1 MGKGFLVGCG
11 GGRGSSAASENP
23 IIVESIDKLSALLT
37 SENTGKYIKF
47 TGETGEYT
55 TEDNQTLYLTK
66 NAAYVISDEAE
77 SVQYYELPT
86 LANEGAAAD
95 LAQGKELINGSGNVI
110 VGTMPKGDVALALTQ
125 EKLIAGQSTVYST
138 DAKYILGTLPS
149 YYTSCLVGIDAPNC
163 EFITSYAFSGS
174 RWSPPG
180 SLSTSYSNSAFVPFT
195 INLPKCKHIG
205 AYAFNPIIKL
215 SNISLPN
222 VEEIDDGAFQHNPG
236 NWAYG
241 DMSHS
246 LYIPKCK
253 KLGDY
258 AFANRSQLSAS
269 IECLELENI
278 GISPFSST
286 KGVKITLD
294 PTKIKYLSYD
304 WHINMNVSGFDVSNI
319 DLPNCVEF
327 AIGSRRTVN
336 TINLPNCKSMGYGA
350 LWYHRNCSSISV
362 PQCETIGS
370 NAFWSFNNSSTILS
384 FPKVTSVS
392 DYAFVSCSVSLICC
406 PQLSDI
412 GARAFYSCS
421 TSNIVL
427 PSIIARIASD
437 AFKSA
442 YSFLNTLSSYNY
454 AYFLNSETVVY
465 AESGTTAIT
474 EWSNSTVKTL
484 PDYMFG
490 WWGSSLNTVRLDA
503 IESLPR
509 GLGTAASIK
518 QLIAPNLK
526 TLNGDLRYLTSC
538 DFPNVESISADCGFF
553 GQRLSYINL
562 PKLSGSLRCNN
573 FGGGTSVLSYNL
585 GKITN
590 LGYNGFYNARISLY
604 DIPTLRYLPRGCI
617 SNTNLLKLWLPCVT
631 KFDWGTCE
639 GCTNLS
645 IALIRSFS
653 SYNGDSTFSNCQS
666 LMTLIVTSPSAF
678 VFWSDFAENTPL
690 RYSHYNGSWGSIYV
704 RASLIS
710 AFKQMTGY
718 RASFFRSRFTPL
730 ENLPS
735 DIYSTLPMPFDI
747 GSLNYA
753 MTRGSTFSQF
763 CESPFNAEDYYV
775 QNGYVLTSDGLSRVA
790 KDGIPVKAT
799 DVAVDYDF
807 IQYELI

>member
-66 NAAYVISDEAE
+66 NAAYIVSDEAE
-77 SVQYYELPT
+77 SAQYYELPT
-86 LANEGAAAD
+86 LVNEGAAAD

-125 EKLIAGQSTVYST
+125 EKLLAGQSTVYST

-149 YYTSCLVGIDAPNC
+149 YYTSCLVGINAPNC
-163 EFITSYAFSGS
+163 EFIQSSAFSGD
-174 RWSPPG
+174 RWRPSG
-180 SLSTSYSNSAFVPFT
+180 SLSTDYSNSAFVPFT
-195 INLPKCKHIG
+195 ISLPKCKHIG
-205 AYAFNPIIKL
+205 AYAFSSITKM

-253 KLGDY
+253 KLGRY
-258 AFANRSQLSAS
+258 AFANRSELSAS
-269 IECLELENI
+269 IDCLELENI
-278 GISPFSST
+278 GTSPFSST
-286 KGVKITLD
+286 RGVKITLD

-304 WHINMNVSGFDVSNI
+304 WHTRMTVSGIDFSNI

-327 AIGSRRTVN
+327 AIGSGRTVN
-336 TINLPNCKSMGYGA
+336 TINLPNCKSMGYCA
-350 LWYHRNCSSISV
+350 LEYQHCSSISV
-362 PQCETIGS
+362 PQCETIGER
-370 NAFWSFNNSSTILS
+370 AFWNFNNSSTILS
-384 FPKVTSVS
+384 FPNVTSVLN
-392 DYAFVSCSVSLICC
+392 DAFVSCSVSLIYC

-412 GARAFYSCS
+412 GSSAFCSCS

-427 PSIIARIASD
+427 SSVITRIASD
-437 AFKSA
+437 AFKYANS
-442 YSFLNTLSSYNY
+442 YLNTLSSYNY
-454 AYFLNSETVVY
+454 AYFLNSETVIY
-465 AESGTTAIT
+465 AESGTKAIT

-503 IESLPR
+503 IESLPK
-509 GLGTAASIK
+509 GLGTATSIK

-538 DFPNVESISADCGFF
+538 DSPNVESISADCGYF

-562 PKLSGSLRCNN
+562 PKLSGSLRCGN

-590 LGYNGFYNARISLY
+590 LGYYGFYRARISLY

-645 IALIRSFS
+645 IALIRSFN
-653 SYNGDSTFSNCQS
+653 SYNGGSTFSNCQS
-666 LMTLIVTSPSAF
+666 LMILIATSPSAF
-678 VFWSDFAENTPL
+678 PFYSDFAINTPL
-690 RYSHYNGSWGSIYV
+690 RASYYTGSFGSIYV

-710 AFKQMTGY
+710 AFKQMTGR
-718 RASFFRSRFTPL
+718 RASFFNSRFTSL

-775 QNGYVLTSDGLSRVA
+775 QNGYVFTSDGLSRVA

>member
-1 MGKGFLVGCG
+1 MGKGFLVGVG
-11 GGRGSSAASENP
+11 GGKGSSAASENP
-23 IIVESIDKLSALLT
+23 IIVESFDKLSALLT
-37 SENTGKYIKF
+37 LENTGKYIKF

-55 TEDNQTLYLTK
+55 TEDNSTLYLTK
-66 NAAYVISDEAE
+66 NATYVISDEAE
-77 SVQYYELPT
+77 SAQYCELP
-86 LANEGAAAD
+86 LLENEGAAAD
-95 LAQGKELINGSGNVI
+95 LAQGKELIDGSGNVI

-125 EKLIAGQSTVYST
+125 EKLMAGQSTVYST
-138 DAKYILGTLPS
+138 DAKYVLGILPS

-163 EFITSYAFSGS
+163 EFIASYAFSGD
-174 RWSPPG
+174 RWIPSG

-195 INLPKCKHIG
+195 ISLPKCKHIG
-205 AYAFNPIIKL
+205 AYAFSSITKL
-215 SNISLPN
+215 GNISLPD
-222 VEEIDDGAFQHNPG
+222 VEEIDNGAFQHSPG
-236 NWAYG
+236 IWSYG

-253 KLGDY
+253 KLGNY
-258 AFANRSQLSAS
+258 VFANRSQLSAS

-278 GISPFSST
+278 GTSPFSST

-294 PTKIKYLSYD
+294 PSKIKYLSYD
-304 WHINMNVSGFDVSNI
+304 WHTKMTVSGIDLSNI
-319 DLPNCVEF
+319 DLPNCIEF
-327 AIGSRRTVN
+327 AMGSTKTIN

-350 LWYHRNCSSISV
+350 LWYRNCSSISV
-362 PQCETIGS
+362 PQCETIGER
-370 NAFWSFNNSSTILS
+370 AFLCFNNSSTILS

-392 DYAFVSCSVSLICC
+392 SNAFVSCSASLIYC

-412 GARAFYSCS
+412 GSMAFYSCS

-427 PSIIARIASD
+427 SDVITHIASN
-437 AFKSA
+437 AFTGA
-442 YSFLNTLSSYNY
+442 NSFLNTLSSYNY
-454 AYFLNSETVVY
+454 AYFLNSETVIY
-465 AESGTTAIT
+465 AESNIKAIT
-474 EWSNSTVKTL
+474 EWSNSTVKVL
-484 PDYMFG
+484 PDSMFG
-490 WWGSSLNTVRLDA
+490 WWGSSLNTVRLDV
-503 IESLPR
+503 IESLPSNF
-509 GLGTAASIK
+509 GAGTSIK

-526 TLNGDLRYLTSC
+526 ILDGNLRYLTSC
-538 DFPNVESISADCGFF
+538 DFPNVESIKSGCAYF
-553 GQRLSYINL
+553 GQYLSYINF
-562 PKLSGSLRCNN
+562 PKLSGSLSCGH
-573 FGGGTSVLSYNL
+573 FGAGVSVLSYNL

-590 LGYNGFYNARISLY
+590 LGYEGFYAARISLY

-617 SNTNLLKLWLPCVT
+617 NNTNLLKLWLPCVT
-631 KFDWGTCE
+631 KFDHGTCQ

-653 SYNGDSTFSNCQS
+653 SYSGQSTFLNCQS
-666 LMTLIVTSPSAF
+666 LMTLIATSPSAF
-678 VFWSDFAENTPL
+678 VFYSDFASSTPL
-690 RYSHYNGSWGSIYV
+690 RNSQYTGSWGSIYV

-710 AFKQMTGY
+710 AFKQMASAS
-718 RASFFRSRFTPL
+718 RASFFSSRFTPL

-775 QNGYVLTSDGLSRVA
+775 QNGYVFTSDGLSRVA

>member
-66 NAAYVISDEAE
+66 NAAYIISDEAE
-77 SVQYYELPT
+77 SAQYYELPT
-86 LANEGAAAD
+86 LVNEGAAAD

-125 EKLIAGQSTVYST
+125 EKLITGQSTVYST
-138 DAKYILGTLPS
+138 DAKYILGILP
-149 YYTSCLVGIDAPNC
+149 YQYTGCLVGIDAPNC
-163 EFITSYAFSGS
+163 EFITSYAFSS
-174 RWSPPG
+174 DRWSPSG
-180 SLSTSYSNSAFVPFT
+180 SLSTDYSNSAFVPFT
-195 INLPKCKHIG
+195 ISLPKCKHIG
-205 AYAFNPIIKL
+205 ASAFSCITKIG
-215 SNISLPN
+215 NISLPN
-222 VEEIDDGAFQHNPG
+222 VEEIDDCAFEHYKG
-236 NWAYG
+236 NWAFG

-253 KLGDY
+253 KLGNY
-258 AFANRSQLSAS
+258 VFANRSQLSAS

-286 KGVKITLD
+286 RGVKITLD
-294 PTKIKYLSYD
+294 PTKIKYLSFD
-304 WHINMNVSGFDVSNI
+304 WHTNMTVSGIDFLNI

-336 TINLPNCKSMGYGA
+336 TINLPNCKSMGYDA
-350 LWYHRNCSSISV
+350 LWYQHCSSISV

-370 NAFWSFNNSSTILS
+370 RAFWNFNNSSTILS
-384 FPKVTSVS
+384 FPKVTFVS
-392 DYAFVSCSVSLICC
+392 DDAFVSCSVSLIYC

-412 GARAFYSCS
+412 GSRAFQSCS

-427 PSIIARIASD
+427 PSVITRIAYN
-437 AFKSA
+437 AFESA

-454 AYFLNSETVVY
+454 AYFLNPETVIY
-465 AESGTTAIT
+465 AESGRKAIT

-503 IESLPR
+503 IESLPYQF
-509 GLGTAASIK
+509 GIGASIK

-526 TLNGDLRYLTSC
+526 TLNGELRYLTSC
-538 DFPNVESISADCGFF
+538 DCPNVESIISCNYF
-553 GQRLSYINL
+553 GQNLSYINL
-562 PKLSGSLRCNN
+562 PKLSGSLRCGN

-631 KFDWGTCE
+631 KFDCGTCE

-653 SYNGDSTFSNCQS
+653 SYNGGSTFSNCQS
-666 LMTLIVTSPSAF
+666 LMTLIATSPSAF
-678 VFWSDFAENTPL
+678 SFYSDFAINTPL
-690 RYSHYNGSWGSIYV
+690 RTSQYTGSFGSIYV

-710 AFKQMTGY
+710 AFKQMTGR
-718 RASFFRSRFTPL
+718 RASFFNSRFTSL

-775 QNGYVLTSDGLSRVA
+775 QNGYVFTSDGLSRVA